1 MAAAVRRPNWAP
13 ASCTRSIW
21 RPRRPGSGPGR
32 LVRPAGDPVAAGA
45 MTLEAGTGLSLWD
58 GCFPRLEEAVRRG
71 LADESTLDTAVGR

>member
-13 ASCTRSIW
+13 TSCTRSIG
-21 RPRRPGSGPGR
+21 RPRRPGR
-32 LVRPAGDPVAAGA
+32 LVRPGGDPVAAGA
-45 MTLEAGTGLSLWD
+45 MTLGAGTRLSLWD

>member
-1 MAAAVRRPNWAP
+1 MAAAVRRPSWAP
-13 ASCTRSIW
+13 ASCTRSIG
-21 RPRRPGSGPGR
+21 RPRRPG
-32 LVRPAGDPVAAGA
+32 RPAGDPVAAGA

>member
-1 MAAAVRRPNWAP
+1 
-13 ASCTRSIW
+13 
-21 RPRRPGSGPGR
+21 
-32 LVRPAGDPVAAGA
+32 